1 MCAMTNQTDLHMHT
15 TASDGDLTPDALID
29 LAHEQGLTTIAITDH
44 DTTDGVVPAQ
54 QAAAAHGITV
64 LPGIELSAETEED
77 GDVHMLGYFINM
89 DDAAFQKA
97 LEEFRERRYHR
108 GRGMVRKLNELGVP
122 LAWESVQAI
131 AGDAPIARPHIA
143 RAMLKAGF
151 VNELQE
157 AFDNYLA
164 DDAPAYVS
172 RHRMSP
178 EEAVDLIHSAGGVA
192 VLAHPGLVKRYE
204 PILERLIPYGLDG
217 IELNHPKN
225 APDVRERVKQFAEGT
240 DLILTGGSDFHRPDR
255 ADGAISLGTENPPDD
270 AVERLRAKAAER
282 AG

>member
-1 MCAMTNQTDLHMHT
+1 MTNQTDLHMHT
-15 TASDGDLTPDALID
+15 TASDGDLTPDALVKLAQEKD
-29 LAHEQGLTTIAITDH
+29 LKTIAITDH
-44 DTTDGVVPAQ
+44 DTTDGVRPAQ
-54 QAAAAHGITV
+54 QAGEAAGITV

-77 GDVHMLGYFINM
+77 GDVHMLGYFINL
-89 DDAAFQKA
+89 DDEEFQSE

-122 LAWESVQAI
+122 LKWEIVQEI

-143 RAMLKAGF
+143 RAMLQEGF
-151 VNELQE
+151 VDALQD

-178 EEAVDLIHSAGGVA
+178 EEAVDIIHKAGGVA

-204 PILERLIPYGLDG
+204 PIIERLIPYGLDG

-225 APDVRERVKQFAEGT
+225 SPEVRERVQQMAAGT
-240 DLILTGGSDFHRPDR
+240 DIILTGGSDFHRPDR
-255 ADGAISLGTENPPDD
+255 ATGDILLGTENPPND
-270 AVERLRAKAAER
+270 AVERLKAKATER
-282 AG
+282 AQ